1 VTEPL
6 TAAGMTVAVILTMGL
21 VSRPNGGGKSWAEN
35 KDDAVALVRAIEE
48 EAAKLVETSLAIDAR
63 LIAAATPRR
72 GTASETIRSA
82 LKGARGLAL
91 DSGEADLDA
100 ELGRAIDLLDGLTAL
115 ATPTPDTLDVERLV
129 RAEHLWCVQV
139 EGACHKPEA
148 HRKQAEFILADLDAT
163 REELP

>member
-1 VTEPL
+1 
-6 TAAGMTVAVILTMGL
+6 MTVAVILTMGL

-100 ELGRAIDLLDGLTAL
+100 ELGRAIDLLDGLTAR
-115 ATPTPDTLDVERLV
+115 ATPAPDTRLREALTSWYAADGESWRLV
-129 RAEHLWCVQV
+129 AIDRDGGIIAA
-139 EGACHKPEA
+139 GIPEA
-148 HRKQAEFILADLDAT
+148 LLDAIIRRAT
-163 REELP
+163 REETT